1 MSPDEYA
8 CENCGEIVAVV
19 DSDKA
24 SRYCDICEPAFI
36 TDDLDILRQTIIEQ
50 NVEIEWLK
58 EQLLWMYQEHTC
70 CAPTDVWKKLTG
82 KT

>member
-19 DSDKA
+19 DPDKI
-24 SRYCDICEPAFI
+24 SGYCEICEPAFI
-36 TDDLDILRQTIIEQ
+36 TDSFDILRQTIVEQ

-58 EQLLWMYQEHTC
+58 EQLNNLLE
-70 CAPTDVWKKLTG
+70 D
-82 KT
+82 